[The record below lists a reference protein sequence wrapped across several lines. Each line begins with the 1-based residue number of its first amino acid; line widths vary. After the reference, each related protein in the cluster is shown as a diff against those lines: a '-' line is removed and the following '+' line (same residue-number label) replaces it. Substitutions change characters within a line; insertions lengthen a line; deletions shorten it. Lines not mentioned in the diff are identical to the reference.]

1 MKLDKEQQNKVEENM
16 GLVGKVIKDRVHG
29 LDRNGIF
36 TYEDLYQIGC
46 IGLCKAAA
54 TDRGTGSFS
63 TYAYRLI
70 WNEICDALIAGN
82 KRQAH
87 EILTDEELPCPL
99 HSEEA
104 SGSIDR
110 LDVQSALG
118 HAFDTAPNGI
128 KKGIRAVLL
137 MEAGYSSS
145 DAGHVLGLPANSV
158 RALASKARA
167 YLRAQPDFCALREVE
182 LY

>member
-1 MKLDKEQQNKVEENM
+1 MTSGVPPGD
-16 GLVGKVIKDRVHG
+16 
-29 LDRNGIF
+29 
-36 TYEDLYQIGC
+36 ED
-46 IGLCKAAA
+46 
-54 TDRGTGSFS
+54 
-63 TYAYRLI
+63 
-70 WNEICDALIAGN
+70 
-82 KRQAH
+82 
-87 EILTDEELPCPL
+87 LPCPL
-99 HSEEA
+99 HSEEV
-104 SGSIDR
+104 SNSIDR

-128 KKGIRAVLL
+128 KKGIRALLL